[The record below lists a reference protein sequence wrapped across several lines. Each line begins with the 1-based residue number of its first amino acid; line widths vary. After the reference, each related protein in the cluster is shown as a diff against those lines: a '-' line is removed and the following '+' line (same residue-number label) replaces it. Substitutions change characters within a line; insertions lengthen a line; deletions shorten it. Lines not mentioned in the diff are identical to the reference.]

1 MVARIAGVFDEKL
14 TEAIANSKILVV
26 GAGGIGCEI
35 LKNLVL
41 TGFPQIEI
49 VGRFLYIL
57 PCISMYCYLIQIR
70 ISDRP

>member
-1 MVARIAGVFDEKL
+1 MVARVAGVFDEKL

-41 TGFPQIEI
+41 TGFPNIEI
-49 VGRFLYIL
+49 VRDTFVLEWN
-57 PCISMYCYLIQIR
+57 
-70 ISDRP
+70 